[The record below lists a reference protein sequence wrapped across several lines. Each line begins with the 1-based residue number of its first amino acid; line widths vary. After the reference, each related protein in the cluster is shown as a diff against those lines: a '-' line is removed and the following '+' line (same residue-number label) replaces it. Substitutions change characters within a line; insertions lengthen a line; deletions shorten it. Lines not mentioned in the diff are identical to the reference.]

1 MISYIAATALV
12 LVCSV
17 TESRAQQTQQQ
28 QRQTTVVNRTVNTN
42 TTNVYNNGSSG
53 GWGWNGGYRGGSW
66 GVPGA
71 GPYDSAIA
79 VAGIV
84 AGASVLNNIISSRQ
98 PQVIV
103 QQQPVVV
110 QSAPVMIQQA
120 PVFQSGPGC
129 ITAMASDGNYYRYC
143 R

>member
-1 MISYIAATALV
+1 MIRYIAAVAIV
-12 LVCSV
+12 LVCSI
-17 TESRAQQTQQQ
+17 TDSHAQQQQ
-28 QRQTTVVNRTVNTN
+28 QRQTTIVNRNVNI
-42 TTNVYNNGSSG
+42 Y
-53 GWGWNGGYRGGSW
+53 NGGGYGGYPRY
-66 GVPGA
+66 GYGTPGA

-103 QQQPVVV
+103 QQAPQVIMQPVPVYM
-110 QSAPVMIQQA
+110 APSY
-120 PVFQSGPGC
+120 QSGPAC
-129 ITAMASDGNYYRYC
+129 ITAMAADGNYYRYC

>member
-1 MISYIAATALV
+1 MIRYIAAAAIV

-17 TESRAQQTQQQ
+17 TESDAQQHQQ
-28 QRQTTVVNRTVNTN
+28 QRQTTVVNRTVNT
-42 TTNVYNNGSSG
+42 TTNVYNGGYNNGY
-53 GWGWNGGYRGGSW
+53 GYRGGY
-66 GVPGA
+66 GYGYGYGTPGA

-103 QQQPVVV
+103 QQAPVVV
-110 QSAPVMIQQA
+110 QAAPVYQA
-120 PVFQSGPGC
+120 PVLQSGPGC
-129 ITAMASDGNYYRYC
+129 ITAMAADGNYYRYC

>member
-1 MISYIAATALV
+1 MTIMIRYIAAAAIV

-17 TESRAQQTQQQ
+17 TDSSAQQQQ
-28 QRQTTVVNRTVNTN
+28 QRQTTVVNRTVN
-42 TTNVYNNGSSG
+42 VYNG
-53 GWGWNGGYRGGSW
+53 GGGYQRYGYGY
-66 GVPGA
+66 GTPGA

-79 VAGIV
+79 VAGII
-84 AGASVLNNIISSRQ
+84 AGASVLNNVISSRQQ

-103 QQQPVVV
+103 QQVPVY
-110 QSAPVMIQQA
+110 QAPAPVYQSNPA
-120 PVFQSGPGC
+120 PAC

>member
-1 MISYIAATALV
+1 MIRYIAAAAIV

-17 TESRAQQTQQQ
+17 TDSSAQQQL
-28 QRQTTVVNRTVNTN
+28 QRQTTIVNRTVN
-42 TTNVYNNGSSG
+42 VYNG
-53 GWGWNGGYRGGSW
+53 GGYRYGYGT
-66 GVPGA
+66 PGA

-79 VAGIV
+79 VAGII
-84 AGASVLNNIISSRQ
+84 AGASVLNNVISSRQQ

>member
-1 MISYIAATALV
+1 MTIMIRYIAAAAIV

-17 TESRAQQTQQQ
+17 TDSSAQQQQ
-28 QRQTTVVNRTVNTN
+28 QRQTTVVNRTVN
-42 TTNVYNNGSSG
+42 VYNG
-53 GWGWNGGYRGGSW
+53 GGGYQRYGYGT
-66 GVPGA
+66 PGA

-79 VAGIV
+79 VAGII
-84 AGASVLNNIISSRQ
+84 AGASVLNNVISSRQQ

-103 QQQPVVV
+103 QQVPVY
-110 QSAPVMIQQA
+110 QA
-120 PVFQSGPGC
+120 PVYQSNPAPGC

>member
-1 MISYIAATALV
+1 MIKYISAAAIV

-17 TESRAQQTQQQ
+17 TESNAQ
-28 QRQTTVVNRTVNTN
+28 QRQHHQQQPTYVNR
-42 TTNVYNNGSSG
+42 TTNVYNG
-53 GWGWNGGYRGGSW
+53 GGYGGYPRY
-66 GVPGA
+66 GYGTPGA

-84 AGASVLNNIISSRQ
+84 AGAAVLNNIISSRQ

-103 QQQPVVV
+103 QQAP
-110 QSAPVMIQQA
+110 APVYQA
-120 PVFQSGPGC
+120 PVYQSGPAPGC

>member
-1 MISYIAATALV
+1 MIRYIAAAAIV

-17 TESRAQQTQQQ
+17 TDSSAQQHQQHN
-28 QRQTTVVNRTVNTN
+28 RQYQTYH
-42 TTNVYNNGSSG
+42 TTNVYNG
-53 GWGWNGGYRGGSW
+53 GGGYQRYGYGT
-66 GVPGA
+66 PGA

-79 VAGIV
+79 VAGII
-84 AGASVLNNIISSRQ
+84 AGASVLNNVISSRQQ

-103 QQQPVVV
+103 QQVPVY
-110 QSAPVMIQQA
+110 QA
-120 PVFQSGPGC
+120 PVYQSNPAPGC